1 MIKLWEN
8 LSIYL
13 DFHSSWMVKVQII
26 PLLEWSLENITKHL
40 KRNLIML
47 EKKKKLDMVTSDL
60 LFYEFSNYKSSLD
73 NGFLYIL
80 QKNHWKSSKF
90 LSSSSSLF
98 CYDEGYFKVTKGFR
112 ICIFLKLNIIKLKN
126 SLFSASEAVILF

>member
-1 MIKLWEN
+1 LRKSVNIFGLSFKLDGKSANNPITRMITGKHNETFEEKFNYAWE
-8 LSIYL
+8 
-13 DFHSSWMVKVQII
+13 
-26 PLLEWSLENITKHL
+26 
-40 KRNLIML
+40 
-47 EKKKKLDMVTSDL
+47 KKKLDMVTSDL

-126 SLFSASEAVILF
+126 SLFSASDAVILF